1 MLSILMKIRE
11 LIQYWKY
18 VSFSFRG
25 RINRTCWWL
34 HFLFTFPFIYLA
46 GGYLYY
52 EVDTI
57 TTIFDVIVLLFGL
70 ILYYT
75 YLPAQVKRFHDTNRS
90 GWNLLGGIIPII
102 GALYI
107 LIVCGFFK
115 GIEGDNKY
123 GVPPRKMRDLYI
135 INLPKTLKKFIPYL
149 FVWVIASVILGL
161 SLGTRGSDEANL
173 VVWLIIF
180 LILIVNPIVLPKI
193 WEFVLERIKE
203 ISKAIRGEN

>member
-1 MLSILMKIRE
+1 MKIRE

-52 EVDTI
+52 EVGTI
-57 TTIFDVIVLLFGL
+57 TTIFDVIVLLFAL

-90 GWNLLGGIIPII
+90 GWNLFWGIIPII

-115 GIEGDNKY
+115 GVEGDNKY
-123 GVPPRKMRDLYI
+123 GVPPRKIDWPDW
-135 INLPKTLKKFIPYL
+135 PKKFIPYLFIPYL

-161 SLGTRGSDEANL
+161 SFGTKGSDEENL

-180 LILIVNPIVLPKI
+180 LILVVNPIVLPKI
-193 WEFVLERIKE
+193 WKFVLERIKE

>member
-1 MLSILMKIRE
+1 MKIKD
-11 LIQYWKY
+11 LIQYWRY

-52 EVDTI
+52 EGDTV
-57 TTIFDVIVLLFGL
+57 TTIFDIIVLLFAL

-90 GWNLLGGIIPII
+90 GWNLLWALIPII
-102 GALYI
+102 GALYV
-107 LIVCGFFK
+107 LTVCGFLK
-115 GIEGDNKY
+115 GTEGNNKY
-123 GVPPRKMRDLYI
+123 GVNPTGTEDDNKAGVSPSKNDW
-135 INLPKTLKKFIPYL
+135 LKKLIPYL
-149 FVWVIASVILGL
+149 LGWVIASVILGL
-161 SLGTRGSDEANL
+161 SLGTRGGDEEIL

-180 LILIVNPIVLPKI
+180 LILVANPIVLPKI
-193 WEFVLERIKE
+193 WRFVLARIGE
-203 ISKAIRGEN
+203 IAKAIRGTD